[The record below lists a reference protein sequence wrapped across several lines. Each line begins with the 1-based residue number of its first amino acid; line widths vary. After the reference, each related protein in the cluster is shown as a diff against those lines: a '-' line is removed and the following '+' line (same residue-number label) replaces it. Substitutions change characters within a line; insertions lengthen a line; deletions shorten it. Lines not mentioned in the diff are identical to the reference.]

1 MKGYAQIYKKKI
13 KEKNRKSSNN
23 SSISQSKSTIKSSIN
38 NYQSNINRKL
48 TPNNILTER
57 NASILTFSNL
67 KMNSTQDNVLKSSEK
82 IVLTQGNNL
91 GNSSLINKINIS
103 GKKDPIIEIGQSR
116 IKYRNIKLDQKSK
129 ESSLNFLEEDYS
141 LRKSQ
146 HGKEKL
152 KQKVEEKEKIERERE
167 KQKAIQKIEYKLKE
181 KEKEKDKNKEKII
194 KRVSKDMN
202 KSYEKKN
209 INYSNPKNKGKNNID
224 KKYNNNYKTNIT
236 KHNYN
241 KIGYIQNEDE
251 ISIISEGSNN
261 MIYEGKYNKKDKKK
275 ENIDL
280 VKESKQK
287 MLTKEEI
294 LYYTHIIFLNNATF
308 IKKFNK
314 YMMSKINFLNI
325 IKSINLI
332 SSQEILVGVDLIYD
346 SISPKSAMIIYS
358 QFNQILMKIIQKV
371 YPEKY
376 TISPKLTINY
386 FLNKLIN
393 HYNLFFE
400 NKIPKDY
407 LYKYQYNSIVKILQI
422 VPNENQIFII
432 NHISPTINEIYVKY
446 FVYELNYNHKFI
458 YKSSENFIKFCRD
471 FEIIPQIIN
480 STQAMTYYNLT
491 IHIDQI
497 FNNFYNAIKKYKNI
511 QNKGIIFTLIHFILF
526 FIHISFYSY
535 AKIFG
540 SKSWCYDENTKII
553 TNETK
558 LILFLEKIEHSKG
571 MINFLQKLSTPRT
584 RTLSFIPSKEIC
596 SSIGIF
602 DIYKKKEK
610 ETKFLDDIFDEK
622 SKELV
627 NQNNKEKEKEKEKEK
642 IMISE

>member
-1 MKGYAQIYKKKI
+1 MKGYAQMYKKKI

-23 SSISQSKSTIKSSIN
+23 SSINQSKSTIKSSIN
-38 NYQSNINRKL
+38 NYPSNINRKL

-82 IVLTQGNNL
+82 IALTQENNL

-103 GKKDPIIEIGQSR
+103 GKKDFIIDIGQNR
-116 IKYRNIKLDQKSK
+116 IKYRNIKLDQKSI
-129 ESSLNFLEEDYS
+129 ENSLNFLEEDYS

-146 HGKEKL
+146 NGKEKL
-152 KQKVEEKEKIERERE
+152 KQKEKEKIERERE
-167 KQKAIQKIEYKLKE
+167 KEKEIQKLEDKL

-194 KRVSKDMN
+194 KKVSKDMN
-202 KSYEKKN
+202 KSYEIKI

-236 KHNYN
+236 KNNYN

-261 MIYEGKYNKKDKKK
+261 MIYEGKYNKNDKKK

-280 VKESKQK
+280 VKESNEKI
-287 MLTKEEI
+287 LTKEEI

-308 IKKFNK
+308 IKKYNK

-346 SISPKSAMIIYS
+346 TISPKSAMIIYS

-376 TISPKLTINY
+376 KINPKLTINY

-422 VPNENQIFII
+422 IPNENQVFII

-511 QNKGIIFTLIHFILF
+511 QNKGIIFTLIHFMLF

-535 AKIFG
+535 TKIFG

-584 RTLSFIPSKEIC
+584 KTLSFIPSKEIC

-602 DIYKKKEK
+602 DIYKKKVK

-622 SKELV
+622 NKESINL
-627 NQNNKEKEKEKEKEK
+627 NNKDKEKEKEK